1 MLSEYESQLAELDQL
16 IAMCG
21 EGDVSMRDSLVAD
34 RNAVARQ
41 VAEMLGESV
50 EAPVDGDDVDKIV
63 SSLRSDRLAA
73 EFKLESKR
81 SARLREEEFRQRVNP
96 AYSYEM
102 DPLRKEEMDVIAKLE
117 NELTSIEAKLVDVEG
132 NVTFRVG
139 FPEWMEVDNCF
150 SPTLQPVRSLEAIF
164 EMIAGDKSTEI
175 EDIAGLFVD
184 LCLALPRDKARDFM
198 MPVIKLAQKT
208 AANNK
213 AKSFKY
219 MNDLKRTPF
228 DSFCRRI
235 DRIMLRVAKKLSI
248 PTENSIVPS
257 LDVMTEALQSE
268 KNFTFAT
275 ESINLNKEKKD
286 CGDTWDDSIMET
298 LNWLNEA
305 EIITMSAVQARSGVD
320 LQDLERLY
328 MHMTGRLAH
337 KSDFFTKSESSEHRA
352 WSENFDL
359 FRRKREETRILINTL
374 KAERNKR
381 VPSPVKR
388 GN

>member
-1 MLSEYESQLAELDQL
+1 MLEEYQNQLVELDQL
-16 IAMCG
+16 IAMCS
-21 EGDVSMRDSLVAD
+21 DADITMKDSLVSD
-34 RNAVARQ
+34 RNAVSRQ
-41 VAEMLGESV
+41 IAEMMGESV

-63 SSLRSDRLAA
+63 SGLRSDRLAV

-81 SARLREEEFRQRVNP
+81 SARLREEEFRQKVNP
-96 AYSYEM
+96 SYSYET
-102 DPLRKEEMDVIAKLE
+102 DPLRKEEMDVITKLT
-117 NELTSIEAKLVDVEG
+117 NELSSIEARLVDVEG

-139 FPEWMEVDNCF
+139 FPEWEEVDNCF

-164 EMIAGDKSTEI
+164 EMISGEKPTDI

-184 LCLALPRDKARDFM
+184 LCLSLPRDKARDFM

-248 PTENSIVPS
+248 PTENSIVPG
-257 LDVMTEALQSE
+257 LDVLTEALQNE

-275 ESINLNKEKKD
+275 EAINLNKEKKD

-305 EIITMSAVQARSGVD
+305 EIITMSAIQARSGVD

-328 MHMTGRLAH
+328 TRMNGRLAH
-337 KSDFFTKSESSEHRA
+337 KSEFFAKSNDPEHRA

-374 KAERNKR
+374 KAERSKR
-381 VPSPVKR
+381 VPSPVRR